1 MATTYHTELQKLYVA
16 YFTRPADP
24 KGLEYW
30 ETAAEAAGGDLTAI
44 SAAFATSAEYKAAYD
59 GKTNEEVIDQIYQNL
74 FGRPAEAAGKAYWA
88 QQITNKALTIDQAVK
103 IIGDAALTTDK
114 VAFTNKVKAAEA
126 FTGALDTPAEVAGYA
141 GEDAL
146 VLAREFVAGVT
157 TDASYAAAV
166 TPSNLNA
173 VIADVVHAGTPF
185 TLLGALGAL
194 DTALEAKADFL
205 VTADGDDDE
214 DTSATDAD
222 IAAAVTAAETDV
234 DGFVTGYAAA
244 TTAVKAALLADEQ
257 KANTL
262 ALAAAEK
269 AYTAAVVAAGKVEG
283 LNDLIATLTAA
294 TTAQKAA
301 ADATVEANI
310 TLAAA
315 EATIEARLN
324 PITVTVAADGTVTDS
339 NAKVLIELKDG
350 DLVLATG
357 VTEANTKGITALL
370 NASIAVEAAQLAEEA
385 ADEAVAAAEFG
396 VDVADVA
403 AGAATDA
410 LDDVGQGM
418 TLTIELD
425 AGELPTAAQITAE
438 IAALAAAVEAAAP
451 GSQAET
457 DALAAQSAF
466 DTLVAAYKAADTT
479 NPLATDVTDA
489 AADVETA
496 QGEIDDL
503 AEAVVALN
511 EAQLAATKLAAL
523 DDAIDF
529 AKDTFTANDYKLPVT
544 LGAAAAGTA
553 GNDIFLTAEAATTT
567 LVNFGVAGE
576 DILYIGSGYKLNTT
590 GDATKGV
597 NTDLEVFFV
606 KSGTGTKVVVETSA
620 FGSNASTPEV
630 LTITL
635 TGVAPTELKFEN
647 GIITHA

>member
-24 KGLEYW
+24 GGLAYW

-44 SAAFATSAEYKAAYD
+44 SAAFAASAEYKAAYD
-59 GKTNEEVIDQIYQNL
+59 GKTNEEIIDQIYQNL

-88 QQITNKALTIDQAVK
+88 QQITNNAFTIDQAVK

-114 VAFTNKVKAAEA
+114 TAYANKVKAADA
-126 FTGALDTPAEVAGYA
+126 FTKALDTPAEVAGYA

-166 TPSNLNA
+166 TPANLNA

-205 VTADGDDDE
+205 VTADGDDDAE
-214 DTSATDAD
+214 TSATDAD

-234 DGFVTGYAAA
+234 DAFVTGYAAA
-244 TTAVKAALLADEQ
+244 TPAVAAALLEDEQ
-257 KANTL
+257 EANTL

-324 PITVTVAADGTVTDS
+324 PVTVTVAADGTVEDS
-339 NAKVLIELKDG
+339 NSKALIELKDG

-357 VTEANTKGITALL
+357 VTETTHKGITALL
-370 NASIAVEAAQLAEEA
+370 NASIAVEAAQAAELA
-385 ADEAVAAAEFG
+385 ADEAVTAAEFG

-403 AGAATDA
+403 AGPATDA
-410 LDDVGQGM
+410 LNDVGQGM

-425 AGELPTAAQITAE
+425 DGELPTAAQITAE
-438 IAALAAAVEAAAP
+438 VAALEAAVEAAED
-451 GSQAET
+451 GSQAED
-457 DALAAQSAF
+457 DAEAALTAF
-466 DTLVAAYKAADTT
+466 NTLVTAYKAADTT
-479 NPLATDVTDA
+479 NPLADAVTDA
-489 AADVETA
+489 ADDVETA

-567 LVNFGVAGE
+567 LVNFGVAGD

-597 NTDLEVFFV
+597 NADLEVFFV

-647 GIITHA
+647 GIITHV

>member
-205 VTADGDDDE
+205 VTADGDDDAE
-214 DTSATDAD
+214 TSATDAD

-597 NTDLEVFFV
+597 NADLEVFFV